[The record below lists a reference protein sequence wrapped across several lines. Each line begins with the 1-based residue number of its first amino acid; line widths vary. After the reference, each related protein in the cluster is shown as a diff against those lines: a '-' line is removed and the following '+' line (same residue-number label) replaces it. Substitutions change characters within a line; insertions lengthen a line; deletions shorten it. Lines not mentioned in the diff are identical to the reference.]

1 MSRYVSNITIEY
13 YFTRYNLHTYAR
25 LVSPA
30 SNGSKFKACSP
41 KSSMYAFLASKRL
54 CPRISL
60 KRRVKSASCECDDK
74 CTRLVSTYIKTIKD
88 DWLILD

>member
-1 MSRYVSNITIEY
+1 MSRYVSNITIEH

-25 LVSPA
+25 FVSPA
-30 SNGSKFKACSP
+30 SNGSKFNACSP

-54 CPRISL
+54 YPISL

-74 CTRLVSTYIKTIKD
+74 CTRLISTYIKMIKD